1 MANSQP
7 FTVACEG
14 GLIKSTNSLGLL
26 RTPGFATKLRN
37 FEVGTEGGYRRI
49 SGYTRFG
56 GDSAVNP
63 SGTNKILG
71 LQVYADGLIAC
82 SGDGIFFSQDGTSW
96 LQLNRASVSASG
108 DNYTTFTNRS
118 LDART
123 GQGQCTFSIYEGSSD
138 YGDVLITDGANK
150 PFFFRMEGTGE
161 LTTRTFKAQEITVS
175 GTISPS
181 IGTIHDKHFVVA
193 GDSSNK
199 NTIFFSGTNDVTN
212 FSAATA
218 GSITLE
224 DAVVGLKSF
233 RNELFIFGKNSIQKL
248 INISDSNNIAVV
260 PVTDNVGCL
269 DGQSIQE
276 IAGDLI
282 FLAPDGVRTVA
293 GTSRIGDVELSSI
306 SKQIQPLIQDIARKI
321 NTFTVS
327 SVVIGDRSQYRLFY
341 VNEGSDTVANSRGI
355 IGTLRPGSTA
365 NPNAGFQW
373 SETLGIQAPSITAGF
388 NADGL
393 EQYFHGDLAGKVF
406 KHDEGNSF
414 DGSNVT
420 AVYQTPDIDYGDLG
434 TLKTLHF
441 MKISFGPEGE
451 VIPILRDRY
460 NYDDVNHPQPAD
472 ITLDRIPP
480 PSIFGLSTAIFGT
493 AVFGATEKPLVRQ
506 QLQGSGHSNMFRFR
520 SDDTRSPYTINGF
533 FIDYVPSGRR

>member
-150 PFFFRMEGTGE
+150 HFFFRMEGTGE

-451 VIPILRDRY
+451 VIPILRVRY

-480 PSIFGLSTAIFGT
+480 PSIFGLSTAVFGT

>member
-7 FTVACEG
+7 YTVACEG

-26 RTPGFATKLRN
+26 KTPGFATTLRN

-56 GDSAVNP
+56 GDSATNP
-63 SGTNKILG
+63 NGTNKILG
-71 LQVYADGLIAC
+71 LQVYADGVVAC
-82 SGDGIFFSQDGTSW
+82 SGTGIFFSQDGTSW
-96 LQLNRASVSASG
+96 LQINRASVSSSG
-108 DNYTTFTNRS
+108 DNYSTFTGRS
-118 LDART
+118 ISART
-123 GQGQCTFSIYEGSSD
+123 GQTQCSFDIYEGSSD
-138 YGDVLITDGANK
+138 YGDLLITDGANK
-150 PFFFRMEGTGE
+150 PFRFRMEGTGT
-161 LTTRTFKAQEITVS
+161 LTSRTFQAEEITVT
-175 GTISPS
+175 GTVAPKL
-181 IGTIHDKHFVVA
+181 GTIHDKHFVVA
-193 GDSSNK
+193 GDSTNK
-199 NTIFFSGTNDVTN
+199 NTIYYSGTNEVNN

-218 GSITLE
+218 GNITLE
-224 DAVVGLKSF
+224 DAVVGIKSF

-248 INISDSNNIAVV
+248 ININDSSNIAVV

-282 FLAPDGVRTVA
+282 FLAPDGFRTVA
-293 GTSRIGDVELSSI
+293 GTSRIGDIELSSI
-306 SKQIQPLIQDIARKI
+306 SKQIQPLVQDIARKI
-321 NTFTVS
+321 NTYTIS

-341 VNEGSDTVANSRGI
+341 VNEGADTVANSRGI

-388 NADGL
+388 NSDGL
-393 EQYFHGDLAGKVF
+393 EQYFHGDLSGKVF

-451 VIPILRDRY
+451 VIPILRVRY
-460 NYDDVNHPQPAD
+460 NYDDVNHPQPSD

-480 PSIFGLSTAIFGT
+480 PSIFGLATATFGT

>member
-123 GQGQCTFSIYEGSSD
+123 SQGQCTFSIYEGSSD

-161 LTTRTFKAQEITVS
+161 ITNRTFKAQEITVS

-451 VIPILRDRY
+451 VIPILRVRY

>member
-451 VIPILRDRY
+451 VIPILRVRY

-480 PSIFGLSTAIFGT
+480 PSIFGLSTAVFGT

>member
-233 RNELFIFGKNSIQKL
+233 RNELFIFCKNSIQKL

-451 VIPILRDRY
+451 VIPILRVRY

-480 PSIFGLSTAIFGT
+480 PSIFGLSTAVFGT

>member
-276 IAGDLI
+276 IAGVLI

-451 VIPILRDRY
+451 VIPILRVRY

>member
-82 SGDGIFFSQDGTSW
+82 SGDGIFFSQAGTSW

-123 GQGQCTFSIYEGSSD
+123 SQGQCTFSIYEGSSD

-451 VIPILRDRY
+451 VIPILRVRY

>member
-451 VIPILRDRY
+451 VIPILRVRY

>member
-341 VNEGSDTVANSRGI
+341 VNEGSDTVAKSRGI

>member
-1 MANSQP
+1 MAASMP
-7 FTVACEG
+7 FSVPLQG
-14 GLIKSTNSLGLL
+14 GLNKSTNSLALL

-451 VIPILRDRY
+451 VIPILRVRY

>member
-1 MANSQP
+1 MAISQP

-451 VIPILRDRY
+451 VIPILRVRY

>member
-276 IAGDLI
+276 IAGDII

-451 VIPILRDRY
+451 VIPILRVRY

>member
-123 GQGQCTFSIYEGSSD
+123 SQGQCTFSIYEGSSD

-451 VIPILRDRY
+451 VIPILRVRY

-480 PSIFGLSTAIFGT
+480 PSIFGLSTAVFGT

>member
-7 FTVACEG
+7 YTVACEG

-26 RTPGFATKLRN
+26 KTPGFATTLRN

-56 GDSAVNP
+56 GDSATNP
-63 SGTNKILG
+63 NGTNKILG
-71 LQVYADGLIAC
+71 LQVYADGVVAC
-82 SGDGIFFSQDGTSW
+82 SGTGIFFSQDGTSW
-96 LQLNRASVSASG
+96 LQINRASVSSSG
-108 DNYTTFTNRS
+108 DNYSTFTGRS
-118 LDART
+118 LQART
-123 GQGQCTFSIYEGSSD
+123 GQTQCSFDIYEGSSD
-138 YGDVLITDGANK
+138 YGDLLITDGANK
-150 PFFFRMEGTGE
+150 PFRFRMEGTGT
-161 LTTRTFKAQEITVS
+161 LTSRTFQAEEITVT
-175 GTISPS
+175 GTVAPKL
-181 IGTIHDKHFVVA
+181 GTIHDKHFVVA
-193 GDSSNK
+193 GDSTNK
-199 NTIFFSGTNDVTN
+199 NTIYYSGTNEVNN

-218 GSITLE
+218 GNITLE
-224 DAVVGLKSF
+224 DAVVGIKSF

-248 INISDSNNIAVV
+248 ININDSSNIAVV

-282 FLAPDGVRTVA
+282 FLAPDGFRTVA
-293 GTSRIGDVELSSI
+293 GTSRIGDIELSSI
-306 SKQIQPLIQDIARKI
+306 SKQIQPLVQDIARKI
-321 NTFTVS
+321 NTYTIS

-341 VNEGSDTVANSRGI
+341 VNEGADTVANSRGI

-388 NADGL
+388 NSDGL
-393 EQYFHGDLAGKVF
+393 EQYFHGDLSGKVF

-441 MKISFGPEGE
+441 MKISFS
-451 VIPILRDRY
+451 Y
-460 NYDDVNHPQPAD
+460 
-472 ITLDRIPP
+472 
-480 PSIFGLSTAIFGT
+480 F
-493 AVFGATEKPLVRQ
+493 
-506 QLQGSGHSNMFRFR
+506 
-520 SDDTRSPYTINGF
+520 
-533 FIDYVPSGRR
+533 

>member
-388 NADGL
+388 NSDGL
-393 EQYFHGDLAGKVF
+393 EQYFHGDLSGKVF

-451 VIPILRDRY
+451 VIPILRVRY

-480 PSIFGLSTAIFGT
+480 PSIFGLSTAVFGT

>member
-7 FTVACEG
+7 YTVACEG

-26 RTPGFATKLRN
+26 KTPGFATTLRN

-56 GDSAVNP
+56 GDSATNP
-63 SGTNKILG
+63 NGTNKILG
-71 LQVYADGLIAC
+71 LQVYADGVVAC
-82 SGDGIFFSQDGTSW
+82 SGTGIFFSQDGTSW
-96 LQLNRASVSASG
+96 LQINRASVSSSG
-108 DNYTTFTNRS
+108 DNYSTFTGRS
-118 LDART
+118 ISART
-123 GQGQCTFSIYEGSSD
+123 GQTQCSFDIYEGSSD
-138 YGDVLITDGANK
+138 YGDLLITDGANK
-150 PFFFRMEGTGE
+150 PFRFRMEGTGT
-161 LTTRTFKAQEITVS
+161 LTSRTFQAEEITVT
-175 GTISPS
+175 GTVAPKL
-181 IGTIHDKHFVVA
+181 GTIHDKHFVVA
-193 GDSSNK
+193 GDSTNK
-199 NTIFFSGTNDVTN
+199 NTIYYSGTNEVNN

-218 GSITLE
+218 GNITLE
-224 DAVVGLKSF
+224 DAVVGIKSF

-248 INISDSNNIAVV
+248 ININDSSNIAVV

-282 FLAPDGVRTVA
+282 FLAPDGFRTVA
-293 GTSRIGDVELSSI
+293 GTSRIGDIELSSI
-306 SKQIQPLIQDIARKI
+306 SKQIQPLVQDIARKI
-321 NTFTVS
+321 NTYTIS

-341 VNEGSDTVANSRGI
+341 VNEGADTVANSRGI

-388 NADGL
+388 NSDGL
-393 EQYFHGDLAGKVF
+393 EQYFHGDLSGKVF

-451 VIPILRDRY
+451 VIPILRVRY

>member
-26 RTPGFATKLRN
+26 KTPGFATTLRN

-56 GDSAVNP
+56 GGSAVNP

-71 LQVYADGLIAC
+71 LKVYADGVVAC
-82 SGDGIFFSQDGTSW
+82 SGTGIFFSQDGTSW
-96 LQLNRASVSASG
+96 LQINRASVSASG
-108 DNYTTFTNRS
+108 DNYTAFTNRS
-118 LDART
+118 VAART
-123 GQGQCTFSIYEGSSD
+123 NQGQCAFDIYEGSSD
-138 YGDVLITDGANK
+138 YGDLLITDGANR
-150 PFFFRMEGTGE
+150 PFFFRMEGTGD
-161 LTTRTFKAQEITVS
+161 LNTRTFKAQEITVS
-175 GTISPS
+175 GSVSPS
-181 IGTIHDKHFVVA
+181 LGTIHDKHFVVA

-218 GSITLE
+218 GNITLE
-224 DAVVGLKSF
+224 DSVVGIKSF

-321 NTFTVS
+321 NTFTIS

-341 VNEGSDTVANSRGI
+341 VNEGADTVANSRGI
-355 IGTLRPGSTA
+355 IGTLRPGSTS

-393 EQYFHGDLAGKVF
+393 EQYFHGDLSGKVF
-406 KHDEGNSF
+406 KHDEGSDF
-414 DGSNVT
+414 DGANVT

-451 VIPILRDRY
+451 VIPILRVRY

-480 PSIFGLSTAIFGT
+480 PSIFGLSTAVFGT